1 MGCSIS
7 GLSALYDA
15 ATSGGDV
22 WINERRFRVL
32 RQIGEGGF
40 AFVYLVKEHEA
51 SSDAARRRHPS
62 HVSGTHLI
70 PIPTHFPR
78 GDLSPPCLLPACYKF
93 CAFVLNP

>member
-7 GLSALYDA
+7 GLNALYDA
-15 ATSGGDV
+15 ATGGGDV

-51 SSDAARRRHPS
+51 SSGAARGKHPS
-62 HVSGTHLI
+62 HVPGPHLI
-70 PIPTHFPR
+70 PIPTHLPR
-78 GDLSPPCLLPACYKF
+78 GDLSPPCLLR
-93 CAFVLNP
+93 VTVGLNP